1 MEYEQVVQCSRAY
14 KYGENEE
21 FKTREEAEEAIQKLR
36 QKIVTTL
43 ALKKIY
49 ELSEVKLHD
58 VNNAMLLVV
67 VTKVPKIFKDEIKS
81 E

>member
-14 KYGENEE
+14 KYGKNEE

-43 ALKKIY
+43 ALEKIY
-49 ELSEVKLHD
+49 QLSEVKVHD
-58 VNNAMLLVV
+58 VNNAMVIEV
-67 VTKVPKIFKDEIKS
+67 VTKIPKIFKEEIKS